1 MGRIMLDRTRFP
13 CAAVLKALPLFFC
26 FLAPVWA
33 QTPDQPLRAVTDP
46 GVITT
51 RQTITPA
58 GVPAVF
64 DGRVYGVAFG
74 AQAEDLW
81 VLSQRGLSH
90 FDWRRNR
97 VLDRLQPAPRRAG
110 LQGVAFDAGSGR
122 ALYTGTSNDRDIWL
136 AAAEG
141 GQRKELRVK
150 LGRHLSGAP
159 AIAPRPNQKG
169 ERLMVIPLVHDNQ
182 LAIVDLNAASG
193 HTSVPTG
200 IAPFAAVIDD
210 AGTTAWVS
218 NWGGRIPRPSDRTAP
233 TGRLPGAD
241 RVVVD
246 ERGIAS
252 SGTLTRIDLLTRQP
266 VATVETGLHPT
277 ALAWDQ
283 PRHRLFVANNN
294 SDSITVVDTA
304 ANRVVNTWRLQ
315 PFEESA
321 PGLAPTALA
330 LTPGGRQ
337 ILVALGGINAVA
349 LLDAA
354 TGRIQGMIPTG
365 WYPNALAVSP
375 DGSRFAVASL
385 LGVGSGWREKPNQRF
400 VHSYRG
406 SVAVVDFPDAA
417 QLANYSNAVAENTH
431 LTLAGRARPAARPA
445 ARNVAPKAI
454 PARAGDPSLIE
465 HVVYIIKENR
475 TYDQVLG
482 ALPQGNGDPSLVMFG
497 RDVTPNQHKLA
508 EQYVL
513 FDNFYATGGNSGDG
527 HQWVTQANETA
538 YCLWPGY
545 EGRSYPFDGTDP
557 IAYAQ
562 GGFLWDAALKA
573 GKTVRVYGEYAGWL
587 GESRPQD
594 RADYFAR
601 WRKGDSFAKE
611 FNIVAPIDPL
621 NKILAAN
628 YPTYSNA
635 VPDVVRASIFLEDV
649 KKWTPANPMPNLI
662 IMQLPC
668 DHTYGATPGAS
679 TPKAMVADNDLALG
693 LIIEEL
699 AKTPFWRKMAVFVV
713 EDDAQNGVD
722 HVDGHRTIAFV
733 ASPYARRG
741 YVDSTFYASQSIT
754 KTIGLI
760 LGLPAL
766 SIFELIAHDMRA
778 AFTDT
783 PDFSPFTHVVAE
795 QSLDDLNPPAQAL
808 RGQARSAALDSEKMR
823 WDVPDAAPTERLN
836 RILWGMTKGWK
847 TPYPGA
853 RSTVFAPLSLD
864 TDDGDR

>member
-1 MGRIMLDRTRFP
+1 MLDPLITRCKPFLP
-13 CAAVLKALPLFFC
+13 ALALL
-26 FLAPVWA
+26 LAPLAA
-33 QTPDQPLRAVTDP
+33 QTPDQPLRSVTDP
-46 GVITT
+46 GVVTT
-51 RQTITPA
+51 RQSITPA

-74 AQAEDLW
+74 STSDDLW
-81 VLSQRGLSH
+81 VLNQRGLYR

-110 LQGVAFDAGSGR
+110 LQGVALDPVANR
-122 ALYTGTSNDRDIWL
+122 ALYTGTSNDRDVWL
-136 AAAEG
+136 AAAG
-141 GQRKELRVK
+141 SGQRIELRTK
-150 LGRHLSGAP
+150 IGRHLSGAP
-159 AIAPRPNQKG
+159 AIAPKPNAKG
-169 ERLMVIPLVHDNQ
+169 ERLAVVPLVHDNQ
-182 LAIVDLNAASG
+182 LAIIDLNAASG
-193 HTSVPTG
+193 HTTVPTG
-200 IAPFAAVIDD
+200 IAPFAAVIDST
-210 AGTTAWVS
+210 GTTAWVS
-218 NWGGRIPRPSDRTAP
+218 NWGGRVARPGDRTAP
-233 TGRLPGAD
+233 TGLLPGAD

-252 SGTLTRIDLLTRQP
+252 TGALTRIDLLTRT
-266 VATVETGLHPT
+266 ATHTVDAGLHPT

-294 SDSITVVDTA
+294 ADSITVVDTA
-304 ANRVVNTWRLQ
+304 ANRVVNTWRIE
-315 PFEESA
+315 PFEEKA

-330 LTPGGRQ
+330 LTPDGRRL
-337 ILVALGGINAVA
+337 LVALGGINAVA

-354 TGRIQGMIPTG
+354 TGRILGMIPTG
-365 WYPNALAVSP
+365 WYPSALAVSA
-375 DGSRFAVASL
+375 DGAKFAVGSL
-385 LGVGSGWREKPNQRF
+385 LGAGSGWRDQPNQRF

-406 SVAVVDFPDAA
+406 SVAVVGFPDEA
-417 QLANYSNAVAENTH
+417 QLANYSNAVAENTR
-431 LTLAGRARPAARPA
+431 LTLAGHARPTSRPA
-445 ARNVAPKAI
+445 ARNVQPKAI

-465 HVVYIIKENR
+465 HVVYIVKENR

-508 EQYVL
+508 EHYVL

-527 HQWVTQANETA
+527 HQWVTQANEVA

-573 GKTVRVYGEYAGWL
+573 GKTVRVYGEYAGRL
-587 GESRPQD
+587 TEARPQD
-594 RADYFAR
+594 RANYFAR
-601 WRKGDSFAKE
+601 WRRGDNFAKD
-611 FNIVAPIDPL
+611 FHIVAPIAPL
-621 NKILAAN
+621 NQILAAN
-628 YPTYSNA
+628 YPTYTNA
-635 VPDVVRASIFLEDV
+635 VPDVVRASIFIEDV
-649 KKWTPANPMPNLI
+649 KKWTPANPMPNLVI
-662 IMQLPC
+662 IQLPSN
-668 DHTYGATPGAS
+668 HTFGAAPGAS

-699 AKTPFWRKMAVFVV
+699 SKTPFWRKMAVFVV

-722 HVDGHRTIAFV
+722 HVDGHRTTAFV
-733 ASPYARRG
+733 AGPYARRG
-741 YVDSTFYASQSIT
+741 HVDSTFYANQSIT

-766 SIFELIAHDMRA
+766 SIFELIANDMRA

-783 PDFSPFTHVVAE
+783 PGFEPYTHLTPD
-795 QSLDDLNPPAQAL
+795 QSLDDLNPPATAL
-808 RGQARSAALDSEKMR
+808 RGEARRAALDSARMR

-836 RILWGMTKGWK
+836 RILWGMIKGWK
-847 TPYPGA
+847 TPYPA
-853 RSTVFAPLSLD
+853 PKPTVFAPLSLE
-864 TDDGDR
+864 TDDSDRELR

>member
-1 MGRIMLDRTRFP
+1 MLDPLITRCKLF
-13 CAAVLKALPLFFC
+13 ALLALL
-26 FLAPVWA
+26 LAPLAA
-33 QTPDQPLRAVTDP
+33 QTPEQPLRSVTDP
-46 GVITT
+46 GVVTT

-74 AQAEDLW
+74 SSSDDLW
-81 VLSQRGLSH
+81 VLNQRGLYR

-110 LQGVAFDAGSGR
+110 LQGVAFDPAANR
-122 ALYTGTSNDRDIWL
+122 ALYTGTSNDRDVWF
-136 AAAEG
+136 AAADSG
-141 GQRKELRVK
+141 KRVELRTK
-150 LGRHLSGAP
+150 IGRHLSGAP
-159 AIAPRPNQKG
+159 AIAPKPNAKG
-169 ERLMVIPLVHDNQ
+169 ERLAVIPLVHDNQ
-182 LAIVDLNAASG
+182 LAVIDLNSASG
-193 HTSVPTG
+193 HTTVPTG
-200 IAPFAAVIDD
+200 IAPFAAVIDGT
-210 AGTTAWVS
+210 GTTAWVS
-218 NWGGRIPRPSDRTAP
+218 NWGGRVARPGDRTAP
-233 TGRLPGAD
+233 TGLLPGAD

-252 SGTLTRIDLLTRQP
+252 TGTVTRIDLLTRT
-266 VATVETGLHPT
+266 ATHTVEAGLHPT

-294 SDSITVVDTA
+294 ADSVTVIDTA
-304 ANRVVNTWRLQ
+304 VNRVVNTWRIE
-315 PFEESA
+315 PFEEKA

-330 LTPGGRQ
+330 LTPDGRRL
-337 ILVALGGINAVA
+337 LVALGGINAVA

-354 TGRIQGMIPTG
+354 TGRILGMIPTG
-365 WYPNALAVSP
+365 WYPSALAVSA
-375 DGSRFAVASL
+375 DGGKFAVGSL
-385 LGVGSGWREKPNQRF
+385 LGAGSGWRDQPNQRF

-406 SVAVVDFPDAA
+406 SVAVVDFPDDA
-417 QLANYSNAVAENTH
+417 QLANYSNAVAENTR
-431 LTLAGRARPAARPA
+431 LTLAGRARPTTRPA
-445 ARNVAPKAI
+445 ARNVQPKAI

-465 HVVYIIKENR
+465 HVVYIVKENR

-482 ALPQGNGDPSLVMFG
+482 ALPQGNGDASLVMFG

-508 EQYVL
+508 EHYVL

-527 HQWVTQANETA
+527 HQWVTQANEVA

-573 GKTVRVYGEYAGWL
+573 GKTVRVYGEYAGRL
-587 GESRPQD
+587 TEARPQQ

-601 WRKGDSFAKE
+601 WRKGDSFAKD

-628 YPTYSNA
+628 YPTYTNA

-649 KKWTPANPMPNLI
+649 KKWTPVNPMPNLVI
-662 IMQLPC
+662 LQLPSN
-668 DHTYGATPGAS
+668 HTFGATPGAS
-679 TPKAMVADNDLALG
+679 SPKAMVADNDLALG

-699 AKTPFWRKMAVFVV
+699 SKTPFWRKMAVFVI

-722 HVDGHRTIAFV
+722 HVDGHRTISFI

-741 YVDSTFYASQSIT
+741 HVDSTFYANQSIT

-760 LGLPAL
+760 FGLPAL
-766 SIFELIAHDMRA
+766 SIFELIANDMRA

-783 PDFSPFTHVVAE
+783 PDFAPYTHLVPE
-795 QSLDDLNPPAQAL
+795 QSLDELNPPANAL
-808 RGQARSAALDSEKMR
+808 RGEARRAARDSAKMR

-836 RILWGMTKGWK
+836 RILWGMIKGWK
-847 TPYPGA
+847 SPYPGA
-853 RSTVFAPLSLD
+853 RSTVFAPLSLE
-864 TDDGDR
+864 TDDDDREPAGHR

>member
-1 MGRIMLDRTRFP
+1 MFRLSILMI
-13 CAAVLKALPLFFC
+13 AAALALG
-26 FLAPVWA
+26 A
-33 QTPDQPLRAVTDP
+33 QTPDQPRRAVTDP
-46 GVITT
+46 GVVTT

-74 AQAEDLW
+74 PTADELW
-81 VLSQRGLSH
+81 VLNQRGLYR
-90 FDWRRNR
+90 FDWQRNR

-110 LQGVAFDAGSGR
+110 LQGVAFDPVSRR
-122 ALYTGTSNDRDIWL
+122 ALYTGTTNDRDVWL
-136 AAAEG
+136 AAVESG
-141 GQRKELRVK
+141 KRTDLRTNIGK
-150 LGRHLSGAP
+150 HLSGSP
-159 AIAPRPNQKG
+159 AIAAKPNPKG
-169 ERLMVIPLVHDNQ
+169 ERLAVVPLVHDNR
-182 LAIVDLNAASG
+182 LAVIDLNKNAG
-193 HTSVPTG
+193 VETVPTG
-200 IAPFAAVIDD
+200 IAPFGAVINAD
-210 AGTTAWVS
+210 GTAAWVS
-218 NWGGRIPRPSDRTAP
+218 NWGGRVPRAGDRTAP
-233 TGRLPGAD
+233 TGLLPGAD

-252 SGTLTRIDLLTRQP
+252 TGTVTRIDLLTRAAT
-266 VATVETGLHPT
+266 ATVETGLHPT

-283 PRHRLFVANNN
+283 SRHRLFVANNN
-294 SDSITVVDTA
+294 ADSITVIDTA
-304 ANRVVNTWRLQ
+304 SAKVVNTWRIE
-315 PFEESA
+315 PFEEKA
-321 PGLAPTALA
+321 PGLAPAALA
-330 LTPGGRQ
+330 LTPDGRV
-337 ILVALGGINAVA
+337 LMVALGGINAVA

-354 TGRIQGMIPTG
+354 TGRIQGMVPTG
-365 WYPNALAVSP
+365 WYPSALAVSA
-375 DGSRFAVASL
+375 DGMKIAVGSL
-385 LGVGSGWREKPNQRF
+385 LGAGSGWRDQPNQRF

-417 QLANYSNAVAENTH
+417 QLANYTNAVAENTR
-431 LTLAGRARPAARPA
+431 LTLAGRPQPAARPA
-445 ARNVAPKAI
+445 ARNVQPKAI

-497 RDVTPNQHKLA
+497 REVTPNQHKLA
-508 EQYVL
+508 ENYVL

-573 GKTVRVYGEYAGWL
+573 GKTVRVYGEYAGRL
-587 GESRPQD
+587 TEARPQA
-594 RADYFAR
+594 RATYFER
-601 WRKGDSFAKE
+601 WRKGGDFTKE
-611 FNIVAPIDPL
+611 FHIVAPIDPL

-628 YPTYSNA
+628 YPTYTNA

-649 KKWTPANPMPNLI
+649 KKWDAKNPMPNLAI
-662 IMQLPC
+662 LQLPS
-668 DHTYGATPGAS
+668 DHTFGATPGAS

-693 LIIEEL
+693 QIIEGL
-699 AKTPFWRKMAVFVV
+699 SKTPFWRKTAVFVV

-741 YVDSTFYASQSIT
+741 HVDSTFYANQSIT
-754 KTIGLI
+754 KTIELI

-766 SIFELIAHDMRA
+766 SIFDLIANDMRN

-783 PDFSPFTHVVAE
+783 PDFTPYTHLTPE

-808 RGQARSAALDSEKMR
+808 RGEARRAALDSAKMR

-836 RILWGMTKGWK
+836 RVLWGMIKGWK

-853 RSTVFAPLSLD
+853 KSTVFAPLSLE
-864 TDDGDR
+864 TDDDDREIR